1 VGSPLSEG
9 ALLGCPVG
17 ELGLEVGCDE
27 GKRLGCVDGCA
38 EGWKVG
44 CEVGA
49 PEGRLE
55 GSGIGALET
64 VGIVDGCPLGWEVGL
79 PVFGARSQIITKI
92 QKILQLYGIPFVG
105 I

>member
-1 VGSPLSEG
+1 
-9 ALLGCPVG
+9 
-17 ELGLEVGCDE
+17 LEVGCEE

-55 GSGIGALET
+55 GSGIGDLET
-64 VGIVDGCPLGWEVGL
+64 VGIVDGCPLG
-79 PVFGARSQIITKI
+79 
-92 QKILQLYGIPFVG
+92 
-105 I
+105 